1 MSQNVTAPPN
11 VYQRVN
17 ELREA
22 LEHHNHR
29 YYVLDSPEISDAEYD
44 VLFRELAELEAVHP
58 ELADANSPTR
68 RVGGQVAEGF
78 EAHSH
83 ALPMMSL
90 DNAMTLDEWREFAM
104 VKVPNAF
111 RDAVTELILG
121 DIEAGRGRSFFA
133 SADGKKDERKDLATK
148 LRVLVGETLL
158 SDAGGWQA
166 LTARAQRLCPRV
178 PADAP
183 SFAARGGLPA
193 SSLDGTLDADPSE
206 ASAAS
211 PAESLGAA
219 PSDSSVQAAGAPAAP
234 DSKFS
239 AAPTVA
245 ASPKGLSLLDF
256 AGPATATQPSASQPS
271 AAPQAGAQ
279 KIAMPLPSLDRLAA
293 KLGPNPRAALAE
305 FWVEPKMDGLAAELT
320 YEDGNFVVGSTRGDG
335 ETGENVTANL
345 RMVRSVRGRLLQSP
359 WGIPPLLDVRGE
371 VVMGV
376 ADFAALNEAQ
386 KRAGLKAFA
395 NPRNAA
401 AGSIRQL
408 DPNIVAARPLR
419 FLAYGVGRVAE
430 TEGTLDWT
438 TQEAVMRGVA
448 ALGLATAPEA
458 KVCRSAEEVADFY
471 RDLQK
476 RREALPFEIDGVVA
490 KIDNLALQRLLGQ
503 TARAPRWALALKFPP
518 ERMKTILRAINIQ
531 VGRTGVLTPVA
542 ELEPVRVAGVVV
554 SSATLHNASH
564 IRELDVRVGDTVFIQ
579 RAGDVIPQVAE
590 VVKDAEHEQR
600 ASFVFPTA
608 CPACGSAVVAE
619 EKFTY
624 CPNHACPARVVLGIA
639 HFVSKAGLAMDGV
652 GEKWIERLV
661 EKGVLRSPADLFDP
675 ERINPL
681 RLQEFER
688 MGAKSAENFVRSVQE
703 GREAAT
709 LARFISALGME
720 QVGEQTA
727 KELARRFAD
736 MDALMAAPE
745 AELRKL
751 KDVGPKVAACIRA
764 FFVNEGN
771 QAMLARFKELGLW
784 PRAAMVEQGGL
795 PLSGKTFMFTGK
807 LAGDIPRKKA
817 EAWVESLGAGRASSV
832 SARLDYLVIGEK
844 PTAHKVD
851 KARALGLAIL
861 DFPQF
866 LDMLRSHGITTP

>member
-1 MSQNVTAPPN
+1 MTHLLDVR
-11 VYQRVN
+11 QRVN

-44 VLFRELAELEAVHP
+44 ALFRELAALEAAHP

-78 EAHSH
+78 ETHRH

-90 DNAMTLDEWREFAM
+90 DNAMTLDEWREFAT

-121 DIEAGRGRSFFA
+121 DIEAGRGRPFFA
-133 SADGKKDERKDLATK
+133 SADGKKDERKELATR

-158 SDAGGWQA
+158 SGADGWEA
-166 LTARAQRLCPRV
+166 LTARAQRLCPKVTVDV
-178 PADAP
+178 P
-183 SFAARGGLPA
+183 
-193 SSLDGTLDADPSE
+193 
-206 ASAAS
+206 SAAS
-211 PAESLGAA
+211 LDDISSEIPVASTPESLGVA
-219 PSDSSVQAAGAPAAP
+219 PSDKPAQAAGAPAVAALERAP
-234 DSKFS
+234 APKAE
-239 AAPTVA
+239 AAPKA
-245 ASPKGLSLLDF
+245 KSLLDF
-256 AGPATATQPSASQPS
+256 AGPSTGMQQSPSLPVP
-271 AAPQAGAQ
+271 PQASVQ
-279 KIAMPLPSLDRLAA
+279 KISMPLPSLDRLAA
-293 KLGPNPRAALAE
+293 ELGPNPRAALAE
-305 FWVEPKMDGLAAELT
+305 FWTEPKMDGLAAELT

-345 RMVRSVRGRLLQSP
+345 RMVRSVRGCLLQSP
-359 WGIPPLLDVRGE
+359 WGVPPLLDVRGE

-386 KRAGLKAFA
+386 QRAGLKAFA

-438 TQEAVMRGVA
+438 TQESVMRGVA

-458 KVCRSAEEVADFY
+458 KVCRSAEDVADFY
-471 RDLQK
+471 RDLQS
-476 RREALPFEIDGVVA
+476 RRETLPFEIDGVVA
-490 KIDNLALQRLLGQ
+490 KINNLAVQRLLGQ

-518 ERMKTILRAINIQ
+518 EQAKTILHDINIQ

-542 ELEPVRVAGVVV
+542 ELEPVRVAGVFV

-564 IRELDVRVGDTVFIQ
+564 IHELDIQLGDLVIVQ
-579 RAGDVIPQVAE
+579 RAGDVIPQV
-590 VVKDAEHEQR
+590 VKRIIRTGVKRPGAYL
-600 ASFVFPTA
+600 FPTT
-608 CPACGSAVVAE
+608 CKACGSAVVAE
-619 EKFTY
+619 DKFTY

-661 EKGVLRSPADLFDP
+661 QKGVLRSPADLFDP

-688 MGAKSAENFVRSVQE
+688 MGTKSAENFVRSVEQ
-703 GREAAT
+703 GRQAAT
-709 LARFISALGME
+709 LARFISALGIE

-736 MDALMAAPE
+736 MDELMAAPE

-751 KDVGPKVAACIRA
+751 KDVGPKVAASIRA
-764 FFVNEGN
+764 FFTNEGN
-771 QAMLARFKELGLW
+771 QAMLARFKDLGLW
-784 PRAAMVEQGGL
+784 PRAASVEQGGL

-817 EAWVESLGAGRASSV
+817 EAWVESLGAGRAASV

-866 LDMLRSHGITTP
+866 LDMLHAHGITTP

>member
-1 MSQNVTAPPN
+1 V
-11 VYQRVN
+11 R

-44 VLFRELAELEAVHP
+44 VLFRELAALEAAHP

-78 EAHSH
+78 EAHRH

-90 DNAMTLDEWREFAM
+90 DNAMTLDEWREFAT
-104 VKVPNAF
+104 VKAPNAF
-111 RDAVTELILG
+111 RDAVTELILA
-121 DIEAGRGRSFFA
+121 DIEAGRGRPYYVN
-133 SADGKKDERKDLATK
+133 ADGKKDERKELATR

-158 SDAGGWQA
+158 SGAGGWEA
-166 LTARAQRLCPRV
+166 LTKRAQSLCPKV
-178 PADAP
+178 MVDAP
-183 SFAARGGLPA
+183 SAA
-193 SSLDGTLDADPSE
+193 SLDGISSE
-206 ASAAS
+206 MPVAST
-211 PAESLGAA
+211 PESLGAA
-219 PSDSSVQAAGAPAAP
+219 PSEPLDQRLVAPSPPAAET
-234 DSKFS
+234 F
-239 AAPTVA
+239 AATKAVA
-245 ASPKGLSLLDF
+245 TQKPMSLLDF
-256 AGPATATQPSASQPS
+256 AGPSTAIQPSTSHS
-271 AAPQAGAQ
+271 VAPQANAH
-279 KIAMPLPSLDRLAA
+279 KITMPLPSLDRLAA
-293 KLGPNPRAALAE
+293 ELGPNPRAALAE
-305 FWVEPKMDGLAAELT
+305 FWTEPKMDGLAAELT
-320 YEDGNFVVGSTRGDG
+320 YEDGSFAVGSTRGDG

-359 WGIPPLLDVRGE
+359 WGVPPLLDVRGE

-386 KRAGLKAFA
+386 QRAGLKTFA

-430 TEGTLDWT
+430 TEGTLGWT

-458 KVCRSAEEVADFY
+458 KVCRSAEEVAEFY
-471 RDLQK
+471 RDLQS
-476 RREALPFEIDGVVA
+476 RRETLPFEIDGVVA
-490 KIDNLALQRLLGQ
+490 KINNLALQRLLGQ

-518 ERMKTILRAINIQ
+518 EQAKTILRAINIQ

-542 ELEPVRVAGVVV
+542 ELEPVRVAGVIV
-554 SSATLHNASH
+554 SSATLHNACH
-564 IRELDVRVGDTVFIQ
+564 INELDVRVGDTVFIQ

-600 ASFVFPTA
+600 APFVFPTA
-608 CPACGSAVVAE
+608 CPACGSAVVAQD
-619 EKFTY
+619 KFTY
-624 CPNHACPARVVLGIA
+624 CPNHSCPARVVLGIA
-639 HFVSKAGLAMDGV
+639 HFVSKAGLVMDGV

-661 EKGVLRSPADLFDP
+661 QKGVLRSPADLFDP

-688 MGAKSAENFVRSVQE
+688 MGTKSAQNFVRSVEE
-703 GREAAT
+703 GREGAT
-709 LARFISALGME
+709 LARFISALGIE

-727 KELARRFAD
+727 KELARNFAD
-736 MDALMAAPE
+736 MDQLMAAPE
-745 AELRKL
+745 PELMKL
-751 KDVGPKVAACIRA
+751 KDVGPKVAASIRA
-764 FFVNEGN
+764 FFANEGN
-771 QAMLARFKELGLW
+771 QAMLARFKDLGLW
-784 PRAAMVEQGGL
+784 PRAASVEQGGL

-817 EAWVESLGAGRASSV
+817 EAWVESLGAGRAASV

>member
-1 MSQNVTAPPN
+1 V
-11 VYQRVN
+11 R

-44 VLFRELAELEAVHP
+44 VLFRELAALEAAHP

-78 EAHSH
+78 EAHRH

-90 DNAMTLDEWREFAM
+90 DNAMTLDEWREFAT
-104 VKVPNAF
+104 VKAPNAF
-111 RDAVTELILG
+111 RDAVTELILA
-121 DIEAGRGRSFFA
+121 DIEAGRGRPYYVN
-133 SADGKKDERKDLATK
+133 ADGKKDERKELATR

-158 SDAGGWQA
+158 SGAGGWEA
-166 LTARAQRLCPRV
+166 LTKRAQSLCPKV
-178 PADAP
+178 MVDAP
-183 SFAARGGLPA
+183 SAA
-193 SSLDGTLDADPSE
+193 SLDGISSE
-206 ASAAS
+206 MPVAST
-211 PAESLGAA
+211 PESLGAA
-219 PSDSSVQAAGAPAAP
+219 PSEPLDQRLVAPSPPAAET
-234 DSKFS
+234 F
-239 AAPTVA
+239 AATKAVA
-245 ASPKGLSLLDF
+245 TQKPMSLLDF
-256 AGPATATQPSASQPS
+256 AGPSTAIQPSTSHS
-271 AAPQAGAQ
+271 VAPQANAH
-279 KIAMPLPSLDRLAA
+279 KITMPLPSLDRLAA
-293 KLGPNPRAALAE
+293 ELGPNPRAALAE
-305 FWVEPKMDGLAAELT
+305 FWTEPKMDGLAAELT
-320 YEDGNFVVGSTRGDG
+320 YEDGSFAVGSTRGDG

-359 WGIPPLLDVRGE
+359 WGVPPLLDVRGE

-386 KRAGLKAFA
+386 QRAGLKTFA

-430 TEGTLDWT
+430 TEGTLGWT

-458 KVCRSAEEVADFY
+458 KVCRSAEEVAEFY
-471 RDLQK
+471 RDLQS
-476 RREALPFEIDGVVA
+476 RRETLPFEIDGVVA
-490 KIDNLALQRLLGQ
+490 KINNLALQRLLGQ

-518 ERMKTILRAINIQ
+518 EQAKTILRAINIQ

-542 ELEPVRVAGVVV
+542 ELEPVRVAGVIV
-554 SSATLHNASH
+554 SSATLHNACH
-564 IRELDVRVGDTVFIQ
+564 INELDVRVGDTVFIQ

-600 ASFVFPTA
+600 APFVFPTA
-608 CPACGSAVVAE
+608 CPACGSAVVAQD
-619 EKFTY
+619 KFTY
-624 CPNHACPARVVLGIA
+624 CPNHSCPARVVLGIA

-661 EKGVLRSPADLFDP
+661 QKGVLRSPADLFDP

-688 MGAKSAENFVRSVQE
+688 MGTKSAQNFVRSVEE
-703 GREAAT
+703 GREGAT
-709 LARFISALGME
+709 LARFISALGIE

-727 KELARRFAD
+727 KELARNFAD
-736 MDALMAAPE
+736 MDQLMAAPE
-745 AELRKL
+745 PELMKL
-751 KDVGPKVAACIRA
+751 KDVGPKVAASIRA
-764 FFVNEGN
+764 FFANEGN
-771 QAMLARFKELGLW
+771 QAMLARFKDLGLW
-784 PRAAMVEQGGL
+784 PRAASVEQGGL

-817 EAWVESLGAGRASSV
+817 EAWVESLGAGRAASV

>member
-1 MSQNVTAPPN
+1 VSQNVIAPFE
-11 VYQRVN
+11 VTRRVR

-44 VLFRELAELEAVHP
+44 VLFRELAALEAAHP

-78 EAHSH
+78 EAHRH

-90 DNAMTLDEWREFAM
+90 DNAMTLDEWREFAT
-104 VKVPNAF
+104 VKAPNAF
-111 RDAVTELILG
+111 RDAVTELILA
-121 DIEAGRGRSFFA
+121 DIEAGRGRPYYVN
-133 SADGKKDERKDLATK
+133 ADGKKDERKELATR

-158 SDAGGWQA
+158 SGAGGWEA
-166 LTARAQRLCPRV
+166 LTKRAQSLCPKV
-178 PADAP
+178 MVDAP
-183 SFAARGGLPA
+183 SAA
-193 SSLDGTLDADPSE
+193 SLDGISSE
-206 ASAAS
+206 MPVAST
-211 PAESLGAA
+211 PESLGAA
-219 PSDSSVQAAGAPAAP
+219 PSEPLDQRLVAPSPPAAET
-234 DSKFS
+234 F
-239 AAPTVA
+239 AATKAVA
-245 ASPKGLSLLDF
+245 TQKPMSLLDF
-256 AGPATATQPSASQPS
+256 AGPSTAIQPSTSHS
-271 AAPQAGAQ
+271 VAPQANAH
-279 KIAMPLPSLDRLAA
+279 KITMPLPSLDRLAA
-293 KLGPNPRAALAE
+293 ELGPNPRAALAE
-305 FWVEPKMDGLAAELT
+305 FWTEPKMDGLAAELT
-320 YEDGNFVVGSTRGDG
+320 YEDGSFAVGSTRGDG

-359 WGIPPLLDVRGE
+359 WGVPPLLDVRGE

-386 KRAGLKAFA
+386 QRAGLKTFA

-430 TEGTLDWT
+430 TEGTLGWT

-458 KVCRSAEEVADFY
+458 KVCRSAEEVAEFY
-471 RDLQK
+471 RDLQS
-476 RREALPFEIDGVVA
+476 RRETLPFEIDGVVA
-490 KIDNLALQRLLGQ
+490 KINNLALQRLLGQ

-518 ERMKTILRAINIQ
+518 EQAKTILRAINIQ

-542 ELEPVRVAGVVV
+542 ELEPVRVAGVIV
-554 SSATLHNASH
+554 SSATLHNACH
-564 IRELDVRVGDTVFIQ
+564 INELDVRVGDTVFIQ

-600 ASFVFPTA
+600 APFVFPTA
-608 CPACGSAVVAE
+608 CPACGSAVVAQD
-619 EKFTY
+619 KFTY
-624 CPNHACPARVVLGIA
+624 CPNHSCPARVVLGIA

-661 EKGVLRSPADLFDP
+661 QKGVLRSPADLFDP

-688 MGAKSAENFVRSVQE
+688 MGTKSAQNFVRSVEE
-703 GREAAT
+703 GREGAT
-709 LARFISALGME
+709 LARFISALGIE

-727 KELARRFAD
+727 KELARNFAD
-736 MDALMAAPE
+736 MDQLMAAPE
-745 AELRKL
+745 PELMKL
-751 KDVGPKVAACIRA
+751 KDVGPKVAASIRA
-764 FFVNEGN
+764 FFANEGN
-771 QAMLARFKELGLW
+771 QAMLARFKDLGLW
-784 PRAAMVEQGGL
+784 PRAASVEQGGL

-817 EAWVESLGAGRASSV
+817 EAWVESLGAGRAASV